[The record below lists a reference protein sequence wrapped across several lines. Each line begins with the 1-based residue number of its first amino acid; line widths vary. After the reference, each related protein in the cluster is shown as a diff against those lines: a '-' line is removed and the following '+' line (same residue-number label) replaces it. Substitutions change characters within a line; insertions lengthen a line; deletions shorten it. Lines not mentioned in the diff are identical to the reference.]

1 MARRTWTLLASL
13 CVLGVACT
21 TTDETTDTVADETTE
36 VVAETTDTVSGETT
50 ELVTETTVDIASD
63 DTMQDVSDELAA
75 GDEVDCSLEALN
87 GGDDE
92 FAFTSAYRVVDG
104 VLGDLCF
111 GVDDDT
117 VLDAWDSLATITPDG
132 QLGDLVL
139 FGGFE
144 PDGEVAEE
152 TLAFVSVADSD
163 ASGFQMSIN
172 TVESVADPDE
182 LLLTL
187 AHEFTHVFTA
197 TPTQLDRTDEAID
210 GCTTFFNG
218 EGCYLDESL
227 MYAWILAFWD
237 PEVLATVNVFEES
250 VDDADARCADDDGF
264 FGPYAA
270 SNPEEDFAEAFSA
283 FVFDVAPETDGQAA
297 RLEWIAAQPGLAE
310 FRDRADAAGWTPLAN
325 NFDVCG
331 F

>member
-13 CVLGVACT
+13 CLLGVACT
-21 TTDETTDTVADETTE
+21 TTDETVGTDDG
-36 VVAETTDTVSGETT
+36 ETTDTVGAETT
-50 ELVTETTVDIASD
+50 EIVTETTVEIVPDG
-63 DTMQDVSDELAA
+63 TTQDVSEDVADNLTA
-75 GDEVDCSLEALN
+75 GDEVDCSLEALQ
-87 GGDDE
+87 GGDEE
-92 FAFTSAYRVVDG
+92 FGFTSAYRVVDG
-104 VLGDLCF
+104 VLGELCF

-144 PDGEVAEE
+144 PDGEIAEE
-152 TLAFVSVADSD
+152 TLAFVNVVDSD

-172 TVESVADPDE
+172 TVESEADPDE

-197 TPTQLDRTDEAID
+197 TPAQLDRTDEAID

-227 MYAWILAFWD
+227 LYAWILEFWN

-297 RLEWIAAQPGLAE
+297 RLDWIAAQPGLAE
-310 FRDRADAAGWTPLAN
+310 FRDRAEAAGWTPLAN

-331 F
+331 I